1 MARLANRA
9 AVDLAPFAVHPFAVS
24 PARPAR
30 GEASREPKN
39 ATLSVVSR
47 SLRTVQIPLTR
58 RADSIVP
65 RFRKLMSNLL
75 IRHTI
80 LKTGVV
86 VLPVRSRFS
95 LFLYFHE
102 FGFRGA
108 RSPSC
113 RVRPSPLENP
123 RRAVG
128 DVLTARRRS
137 RCIAE

>member
-1 MARLANRA
+1 YTPLPSARLA
-9 AVDLAPFAVHPFAVS
+9 
-24 PARPAR
+24 PAR

-39 ATLSVVSR
+39 ARLSVVSR
-47 SLRTVQIPLTR
+47 SLRTAQIPLIR

-86 VLPVRSRFS
+86 VLPVQSRFL

-123 RRAVG
+123 RRPVG